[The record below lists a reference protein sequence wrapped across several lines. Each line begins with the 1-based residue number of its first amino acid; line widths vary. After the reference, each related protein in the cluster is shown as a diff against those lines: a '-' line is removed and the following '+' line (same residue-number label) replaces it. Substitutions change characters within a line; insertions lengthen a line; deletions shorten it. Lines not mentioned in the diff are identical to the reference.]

1 MYLKEKGKRSSLF
14 KNNEKEKAAENNRKL
29 QNLKNVGVIFW
40 EGKRENLFQS
50 KLG

>member
-29 QNLKNVGVIFW
+29 QNLKNVGVIF
-40 EGKRENLFQS
+40 
-50 KLG
+50 